1 MRLAILVGLCGCA
14 ALAQTP
20 KSPRFDVAVV
30 RPVTLKESTSK
41 SACFNNPLELRCI
54 SVTLKRCIGMA
65 YNVSLNRITGGPSW
79 VDSEKFYI
87 AARSS
92 KEQDDEAMRAMWQTL
107 LAERFKLVVHRENQV
122 RPAMSLHVEPG
133 AAKLREGAGDDEGLK
148 ITRGR
153 IYAANIKM
161 TAFADALWKVM
172 AFPVVDQT
180 GLPGSY
186 EVALEW
192 NQLNVDVLP
201 AFEGID
207 VLRKE
212 ITDGVTEQLGLKL
225 KRENLPID
233 VIVVDRAE
241 KAKSSAN

>member
-1 MRLAILVGLCGCA
+1 VLCGA
-14 ALAQTP
+14 AAPAQTP
-20 KSPRFDVAVV
+20 KPARFDVAVV

-65 YNVSLNRITGGPSW
+65 YHVSLNRITGGPSW

-87 AARSS
+87 AAKTSA
-92 KEQDDEAMRAMWQTL
+92 EHDDEAMRAMWQTL

-122 RPAMSLHVEPG
+122 RPAMSLQVGPG
-133 AAKLREGAGDDEGLK
+133 GSKLREGAGEDDGLK
-148 ITRGR
+148 ITRGQLD
-153 IYAANIKM
+153 ATNVKM
-161 TAFADALWKVM
+161 SGFADALWKVM

-180 GLPGSY
+180 GLAGSY
-186 EVALEW
+186 EVALRW
-192 NQLNVDVLP
+192 NQYNVDVLP
-201 AFEGID
+201 AYDGID

-212 ITDGVTEQLGLKL
+212 ITVGVAEQLGLTL

-233 VIVVDRAE
+233 VVVVDKAE
-241 KAKSSAN
+241 KAKSSSN